1 MCCAADGTEQ
11 TVLRGVQSPAVIE
24 DTVIFRRNGEL
35 YCCLCSG
42 WGIRRLSDGLP
53 EKSAEGKL
61 ECSVIL
67 LEGGKTSLRAGESTY
82 LTVVTDSVSAGAEQ
96 LEKLA
101 LLIKDET
108 VIKAEIAGDR
118 ICITALEAGNTI
130 FRAATAQ
137 KNVFAELLFTVE

>member
-1 MCCAADGTEQ
+1 MLRARDGTEQ

-53 EKSAEGKL
+53 EESAEGKL

-67 LEGGKTSLRAGESTY
+67 LEGGQDKPSGGGKHISDGSGGFR
-82 LTVVTDSVSAGAEQ
+82 
-96 LEKLA
+96 K
-101 LLIKDET
+101 
-108 VIKAEIAGDR
+108 R
-118 ICITALEAGNTI
+118 RR
-130 FRAATAQ
+130 RAA
-137 KNVFAELLFTVE
+137 